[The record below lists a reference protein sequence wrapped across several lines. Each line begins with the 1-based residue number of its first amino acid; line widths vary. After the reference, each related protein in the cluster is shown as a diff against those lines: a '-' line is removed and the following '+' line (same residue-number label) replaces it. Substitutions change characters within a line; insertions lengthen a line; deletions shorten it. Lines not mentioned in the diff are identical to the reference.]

1 MLYLSEEG
9 RKQCEHNPL
18 IGTATA
24 TAGAT
29 TTVTAAGMTTT
40 TVTAAAAGASRSLRS
55 GAPHR
60 APRDRGAPVGGSQP
74 EGPPHQG
81 AAPPSRSGNAQQVGQ
96 TPAEAGHKV
105 AQVRVD
111 SPK

>member
-29 TTVTAAGMTTT
+29 TTVTAA
-40 TVTAAAAGASRSLRS
+40 AGASRSLRS

-60 APRDRGAPVGGSQP
+60 APRDRGAPVGGSHF
-74 EGPPHQG
+74 EGHPAPR
-81 AAPPSRSGNAQQVGQ
+81 AAPPSRWG
-96 TPAEAGHKV
+96 
-105 AQVRVD
+105 
-111 SPK
+111 SPS

>member
-40 TVTAAAAGASRSLRS
+40 TVTAAAGASRSLRS

-60 APRDRGAPVGGSQP
+60 APRDRGAPVGGSHF
-74 EGPPHQG
+74 EGHPAPR
-81 AAPPSRSGNAQQVGQ
+81 AAPPSRWGN
-96 TPAEAGHKV
+96 PAET
-105 AQVRVD
+105 R
-111 SPK
+111 P